1 MDNCFVKMCEI
12 RDKLSISERKIVDAI
27 IADPQKVC
35 LYSVTELAEYCH
47 TSPATITRM
56 CKSLGYSGYRDFIK
70 CLILDVSNKTTSNEF
85 GNDYVLIEQNESLE
99 DIVNKVISNN
109 ALAIKNSYR
118 VVDLKELRRAVCLL
132 SKTKRIYFYGIG
144 GSSIAALDAEHRFL
158 RIGKDAH
165 AFTSYHEQIFA
176 AANLTKD
183 DAAVI
188 ISYSGETNEIL
199 DVARLC
205 KQVGA
210 TIISITRYSNN
221 TLSDI
226 ADVKLKTTS
235 IGNSIRSVASGAQI
249 AQLNMIDIL
258 YSAVAMDNYDE
269 LIKFYSLT
277 DEIINKSKKN
287 I

>member
-1 MDNCFVKMCEI
+1 MI
-12 RDKLSISERKIVDAI
+12 L
-27 IADPQKVC
+27 P
-35 LYSVTELAEYCH
+35 
-47 TSPATITRM
+47 
-56 CKSLGYSGYRDFIK
+56 
-70 CLILDVSNKTTSNEF
+70 LIMNK
-85 GNDYVLIEQNESLE
+85 
-99 DIVNKVISNN
+99 
-109 ALAIKNSYR
+109 
-118 VVDLKELRRAVCLL
+118 
-132 SKTKRIYFYGIG
+132 
-144 GSSIAALDAEHRFL
+144 
-158 RIGKDAH
+158 
-165 AFTSYHEQIFA
+165 FA